1 MSNITI
7 SGARLSEILGINP
20 RYLRELANDEKVK
33 KIGQDVYDLTESIS
47 RYIAYKTSD
56 PKNSDDGVTAVEI
69 GDIFGLSER
78 SIRELASKRIVI
90 KIGTGSYDL
99 KESAKNYI
107 EYIKQDKLG
116 EAGQEQLLKK
126 QAERRVAELKLME
139 AEGKLH
145 RADDIRD
152 FIEDSLIAFR
162 NATRNIP
169 VKVAQALALENNED
183 RIKAIL
189 LSEIDQVLKNLS
201 EYPKELLNGA
211 ENS

>member
-33 KIGQDVYDLTESIS
+33 KIGQDVYELTESIS

-169 VKVAQALALENNED
+169 VIVAQALALENNED
-183 RIKAIL
+183 KIKAIL
-189 LSEIDQVLKNLS
+189 LAEIDKTLKNLS

>member
-78 SIRELASKRIVI
+78 SIRELA
-90 KIGTGSYDL
+90 
-99 KESAKNYI
+99 
-107 EYIKQDKLG
+107 
-116 EAGQEQLLKK
+116 
-126 QAERRVAELKLME
+126 
-139 AEGKLH
+139 
-145 RADDIRD
+145 
-152 FIEDSLIAFR
+152 
-162 NATRNIP
+162 
-169 VKVAQALALENNED
+169 
-183 RIKAIL
+183 
-189 LSEIDQVLKNLS
+189 
-201 EYPKELLNGA
+201 
-211 ENS
+211 

>member
-99 KESAKNYI
+99 KESSKNYI

-169 VKVAQALALENNED
+169 VKVAQTLAIENNED
-183 RIKAIL
+183 KIKAIL
-189 LSEIDQVLKNLS
+189 LAEIDQVLKNLS
-201 EYPKELLNGA
+201 
-211 ENS
+211 

>member
-107 EYIKQDKLG
+107 EYIKQDKFG

-169 VKVAQALALENNED
+169 VIVAQALALENNED
-183 RIKAIL
+183 KIKAIL
-189 LSEIDQVLKNLS
+189 LAEIDKTLKNLS

>member
-169 VKVAQALALENNED
+169 VKVAQALALESNED